1 MHKLI
6 GFAAL
11 SAFAATAGL
20 AYVTFKEREVVQELQ
35 LRAHTADSW
44 RKAQDEQINAQGKEI
59 EDLQTKIRSLQVDD
73 DLMGEIPAVKR
84 GLAALPDQTVMGL
97 WNTSHR

>member
-35 LRAHTADSW
+35 LRAHTAEFM
-44 RKAQDEQINAQGKEI
+44 A
-59 EDLQTKIRSLQVDD
+59 
-73 DLMGEIPAVKR
+73 
-84 GLAALPDQTVMGL
+84 
-97 WNTSHR
+97 